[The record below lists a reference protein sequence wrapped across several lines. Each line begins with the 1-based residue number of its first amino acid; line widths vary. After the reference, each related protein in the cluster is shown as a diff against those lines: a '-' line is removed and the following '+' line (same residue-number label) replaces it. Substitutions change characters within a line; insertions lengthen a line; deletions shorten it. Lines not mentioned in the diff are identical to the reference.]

1 MAVLDVFQI
10 LFTSDASGVKKGADE
25 AEKATEELTDK
36 VKAADVAAEK
46 LGGSFV
52 DALTSAQGTLA
63 ALVSVSGIAAA
74 VISEAANTDELGR
87 FTDALGLNIEEVSAW
102 SGLIVGAG
110 GSAEDFRGSISTLQG
125 SLTELSLTGTGPAAE
140 VFAKLGISAVDS
152 GGKMKSAFD
161 LLPEIAD
168 SFDRLTDAEAFSFGQ
183 SLGLDQATI
192 LTLQKGRGEIKRLLE
207 IQRTL
212 GVTTEK
218 DVEVA
223 RDFQDSMTVLGTA
236 FSSVSRNVGTAVLP
250 AFTYMLDLITDITLF
265 LAKHKELVIGFF
277 IGAAIAVTAIYVPA
291 MITAAA
297 TTLAAAAPFIAIAA
311 VIAGVGAAFALIYE
325 DIQAFLEGSPSLLG
339 KIVDF
344 FTGMADSIR
353 ETLGELAEFVTGILD
368 SISQFFGGG
377 MEATVETLANTGQNA
392 IQQIQHTPVASTGA
406 IAATA
411 GAINRQTSVSVD
423 QVNVDARGGDSKE
436 IAAGVS
442 GALQEQLQQTVSN
455 YDDGVDF

>member
-10 LFTSDASGVKKGADE
+10 LFTSDASKVKKGANE
-25 AEKATEELTDK
+25 AEKDIEELTGK
-36 VKAADVAAEK
+36 VSAADQAAEK
-46 LGGSFV
+46 LGDSFV

-63 ALVSVSGIAAA
+63 AIVSVSGIAAA
-74 VISEAANTDELGR
+74 VIGEAANTDELGR

-140 VFAKLGISAVDS
+140 VFAKLGISAVDA
-152 GGKMKSAFD
+152 GGKMKSAFE
-161 LLPEIAD
+161 LLPEISD

-183 SLGLDQATI
+183 ALGLDQATI
-192 LTLQKGRGEIKRLLE
+192 LTLQKGRGEIDELLRR
-207 IQRTL
+207 QRAL
-212 GVTTEK
+212 GVATEE
-218 DVEVA
+218 DAEVA
-223 RDFQDSMTVLGTA
+223 RLFQEAMSGLKQS
-236 FSSVSRNVGTAVLP
+236 FSVISRNVGTALLP
-250 AFTYMLDLITDITLF
+250 AFTDIINVINEVVLF
-265 LAKHKELVIGFF
+265 LAEHKDLIVGFF
-277 IGAAIAVTAIYVPA
+277 IGASAVIIANYLPA
-291 MITAAA
+291 ITAAA
-297 TTLAAAAPFIAIAA
+297 TTTLTTAAPFIGLAA

-325 DIQAFLEGSPSLLG
+325 DIQAFLDGSPSLIG
-339 KIVDF
+339 KIVEF

-353 ETLGELAEFVTGILD
+353 ETLGELADFVTGILD
-368 SISQFFGGG
+368 TISNFFGGG
-377 MEATVETLANTGQNA
+377 MEATVETLANTGQAA

-411 GAINRQTSVSVD
+411 GMINRQTSVSVD
-423 QVNVDARGGDSKE
+423 QVSVDARGGDSKE